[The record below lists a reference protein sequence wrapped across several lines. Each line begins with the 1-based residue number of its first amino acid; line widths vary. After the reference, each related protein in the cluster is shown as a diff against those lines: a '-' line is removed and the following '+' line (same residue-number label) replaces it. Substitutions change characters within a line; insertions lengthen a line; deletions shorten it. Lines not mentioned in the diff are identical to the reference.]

1 MKTATIPS
9 LRVEPDLRH
18 AAEDVLRPGET
29 LSGFVEDA
37 LRRNVE
43 LRRAQ
48 QAFIERGLAAR
59 EAACQSG
66 EYVTA
71 AEVLGKLASRL
82 EQAGAKKPTA
92 AKRPARHPTK

>member
-9 LRVEPDLRH
+9 LRVEPDLRQS
-18 AAEDVLRPGET
+18 AEALLRPGET

-48 QAFIERGLAAR
+48 QAFIERGLASRETAR
-59 EAACQSG
+59 ENS
-66 EYVTA
+66 EYVSA
-71 AEVLGKLASRL
+71 AKVLGKLASRL
-82 EQAGAKKPTA
+82 EQASTKKSASAKSPSRRSK
-92 AKRPARHPTK
+92 